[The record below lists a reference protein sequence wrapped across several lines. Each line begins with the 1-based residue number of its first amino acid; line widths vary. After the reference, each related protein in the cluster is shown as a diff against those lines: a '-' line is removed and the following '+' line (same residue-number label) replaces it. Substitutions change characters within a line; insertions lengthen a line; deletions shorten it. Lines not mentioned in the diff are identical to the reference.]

1 MAKILNANAL
11 VNLTD
16 VSRAE
21 WLELRKR
28 GIGGSDAGAILGL
41 NPYTSAF
48 QVYCDK
54 KGMLEEK
61 EDNEAMRQ
69 GRDLEEY
76 VARRFEEKEGKE
88 IRRCNFMLQHPEHE
102 FMLADVDRL
111 VVGEPAGLECKTTS
125 ILTKTDYE
133 GGDIPPQYYAQCV
146 HYMAVTGATHWY
158 IAILILN
165 KGFYVFRID
174 RNEGEIAAL
183 TEREREFWENH
194 LLAGNPPEPDGS
206 ERAGKVIQ
214 QLFPGIKDTPVVLL
228 YGQEDMMRRYK
239 ELEAQI
245 KSLETEQDRL
255 KQAIQ
260 LEMKDATL
268 GKAEGFT
275 VKFSPQSRTS
285 VDSKALKAELP
296 DIYARYARTSSFRRF
311 EIKVDKENT

>member
-1 MAKILNANAL
+1 MAKILNANTL

-16 VSRAE
+16 VSHTE

-41 NPYTSAF
+41 NPYASAF

-61 EDNEAMRQ
+61 EDSEAMRQ
-69 GRDLEEY
+69 GRDFEEY

-102 FMLADVDRL
+102 FMIADVDRL
-111 VVGEPAGLECKTTS
+111 VVGERAGLECKTTS

-133 GGDIPPQYYAQCV
+133 NGEIPPQYYAQCV
-146 HYMAVTGATHWY
+146 HYMAVTGADNWY

-174 RNEGEIAAL
+174 RNEDEINTL
-183 TEREREFWENH
+183 VEREQDFWENH
-194 LLAGNPPEPDGS
+194 LLADKPPDPDGS

-214 QLFPGIKDTPVVLL
+214 RLFPGKKDTPIMLL
-228 YGQEDMMRRYK
+228 YGQEDTMRRYK
-239 ELEAQI
+239 ELDAQI
-245 KSLETEQDRL
+245 DTLKTERDRL
-255 KQAIQ
+255 RQGIE

-275 VKFSPQSRTS
+275 VKFSPQNRTV
-285 VDSKALKAELP
+285 VDGKTLKADMP
-296 DIYARYARTSSFRRF
+296 DVFSKYAKTSSFRRF
-311 EIKVDKENT
+311 EIKQDKENT